1 MLRKEGVY
9 HSQLAQW
16 RRQLAQSGNAG
27 LGPKKT
33 GPVPK
38 HDAKD
43 REIMA
48 LNNKVKKLERELGIV
63 NGLVE
68 LQKKAQALIA
78 AMREEDA
85 SCTR

>member
-1 MLRKEGVY
+1 MEYRTLREANVARQREWDPSDKIMPAYRGNE
-9 HSQLAQW
+9 LAGEVGE
-16 RRQLAQSGNAG
+16 ACN
-27 LGPKKT
+27 
-33 GPVPK
+33 V
-38 HDAKD
+38 
-43 REIMA
+43 
-48 LNNKVKKLERELGIV
+48 VKKLERELGIV